1 MSVEV
6 EKVKKEDN
14 VLIATLAAMKQ
25 AVELADLSPEVYEHL
40 KTPMRFVE
48 VAVPVEM
55 EDGSTKVFTGYRC
68 QHNNVFGPYKGGLRY
83 HPDVTTDSI
92 KALSMWMTLKCSL
105 VGVPFGGGKGAIVCD
120 SQKLSVKER
129 ERMTRS
135 YVRVLGSIL
144 GPETDIPAPDVF
156 TDAQV
161 MAWIADEYSSNMR
174 EPSFG
179 VVTGKPLAVGG
190 CVGRNEATGR
200 GVFFVAREAA
210 EAFKIPFDKARV
222 AIQGFGNVGSNAA
235 KLFSDSGCSVIAVS
249 DVSGGIYNE
258 QGLDVC
264 KLIEHVE
271 RTGFVK
277 GFPESQDI
285 SNQQLLA
292 MDCDILVPA
301 ALENQITSSN
311 AADVK
316 AKIVVEG
323 ANGPTTPEAD
333 QILKDNDVLVVPD
346 ILANSGGVTVS
357 YFEWVQNNYGFRW
370 DLATVNRRLE
380 EKMSDAFKMVY
391 NYYCEKCVDSDMRT
405 GAYMYS
411 IKRLAEA
418 MKYRGWLNDTLENTT
433 N

>member
-1 MSVEV
+1 MSVELEV
-6 EKVKKEDN
+6 EKKQDN
-14 VLIATLAAMKQ
+14 TLVATLSMVKQ
-25 AVELADLSPEVYEHL
+25 AIELADLSPEVYEHL

-48 VAVPVEM
+48 VAIPVEM
-55 EDGSTKVFTGYRC
+55 EDGSTRVFTGYRC

-83 HPDVTTDSI
+83 HPEVTADSI
-92 KALSMWMTLKCSL
+92 KALSIWMTLKCSL
-105 VGVPFGGGKGAIVCD
+105 VGVPFGGAKGAVVCD
-120 SQKLSVKER
+120 SQQLTEKER

-135 YVRVLGSIL
+135 YVRSLGSIL

-156 TDAQV
+156 TDAQT

-174 EPSFG
+174 ESSFG

-200 GVFFVAREAA
+200 GVFFVSREAA
-210 EAFKIPFDKARV
+210 RAFNIPFDHARI

-235 KLFSDSGCSVIAVS
+235 KLFADAGCPVIAVS
-249 DVSGGIYNE
+249 DVSGGVYNKE
-258 QGLDVC
+258 GLDIC
-264 KLIEHVE
+264 RLIEHVE
-271 RTGFVK
+271 KTGYVK
-277 GFPESQDI
+277 GFPDAREI
-285 SNQQLLA
+285 TNQELLA
-292 MDCDILVPA
+292 SDCDILIPA
-301 ALENQITSSN
+301 ALENQITESN

-316 AKIVVEG
+316 AKIVIEA

-333 QILKDNDVLVVPD
+333 RILKEKQVLVVPD

-370 DLATVNRRLE
+370 DLSTVNRRLE
-380 EKMSDAFKMVY
+380 EKMAEAFKMVY
-391 NYYCEKCVDSDMRT
+391 HYYCEKCVDSDMRT

-418 MKYRGWLNDTLENTT
+418 MHYRGWLNDKNGRY
-433 N
+433 

>member
-6 EKVKKEDN
+6 EVEEVKREDN
-14 VLIATLAAMKQ
+14 ILVATLSLIKQ
-25 AVELADLSPEVYEHL
+25 AVDLAGLSPEVYEHL
-40 KTPMRFVE
+40 KIPMRFVE
-48 VAVPVEM
+48 VAIPVEM

-83 HPDVTTDSI
+83 HPEVTTDSI

-120 SQKLSVKER
+120 SQKLTQKER
-129 ERMTRS
+129 ERMTRG
-135 YVRVLGSIL
+135 YVRALGSIL
-144 GPETDIPAPDVF
+144 GPETDIPAPDLF
-156 TDAQV
+156 TDSQV

-200 GVFFVAREAA
+200 GCYFVAREAA
-210 EAFKIPFDKARV
+210 KAFKIQFEKARI

-235 KLFSDSGCSVIAVS
+235 KLFADKGCPVIAVS
-249 DVSGGIYNE
+249 DISGGVYSKE
-258 QGLDVC
+258 GLDIC
-264 KLIEHVE
+264 KLIDHVE
-271 RTGFVK
+271 KTGFVK
-277 GFPESQDI
+277 GFPGAEEI
-285 SNQQLLA
+285 SNKELLA
-292 MDCDILVPA
+292 IECDILIPA
-301 ALENQITSSN
+301 ALENQITGSN
-311 AADVK
+311 ANDVR
-316 AKIVVEG
+316 AKIVVEA

-333 QILKDNDVLVVPD
+333 QILKEKDILVVPD

-380 EKMSDAFKMVY
+380 EKMVEAFKMVY
-391 NYYCEKCVDSDMRT
+391 NFYCEKCIGFDMRT

-411 IKRLAEA
+411 IQRLAEA
-418 MKYRGWLNDTLENTT
+418 MHYRGWLRNGTHKK
-433 N
+433 

>member
-6 EKVKKEDN
+6 EQEKKQDN
-14 VLIATLAAMKQ
+14 TLVATLSMVRQ
-25 AVELADLSPEVYEHL
+25 AIDLAELSPEVYEHL

-48 VAVPVEM
+48 VAIPVEM
-55 EDGSTKVFTGYRC
+55 EDGSTRVFTGYRC

-83 HPDVTTDSI
+83 HQDVTIDSI

-105 VGVPFGGGKGAIVCD
+105 VGVPFGGAKGAIVCD
-120 SQKLSVKER
+120 SQQLTVKEK

-135 YVRVLGSIL
+135 YVRSLGSIL

-156 TDAQV
+156 TDAQT

-210 EAFKIPFDKARV
+210 KAFNIPFEHARIAV
-222 AIQGFGNVGSNAA
+222 QGFGNVGSNAA
-235 KLFSDSGCSVIAVS
+235 KLFADSGCSVIAVS
-249 DVSGGIYNE
+249 DVSGGVYNKE
-258 QGLDVC
+258 GLDIC
-264 KLIEHVE
+264 KLIDHVE
-271 RTGFVK
+271 RTGYVK
-277 GFPESQDI
+277 GFPDSQAID
-285 SNQQLLA
+285 NQELLA
-292 MDCDILVPA
+292 VDCDILVPA
-301 ALENQITSSN
+301 ALENQLTESN

-333 QILKDNDVLVVPD
+333 KIFREKKVLVVPD

-380 EKMSDAFKMVY
+380 EKMAEAFKMVY
-391 NYYCEKCVDSDMRT
+391 HYYCEKCVDSDMRT

-418 MKYRGWLNDTLENTT
+418 MHFRGWLNDKNGKY
-433 N
+433 

>member
-14 VLIATLAAMKQ
+14 ILTATLSMIKQ
-25 AVELADLSPEVYEHL
+25 SIDLAELSNDVYEHL

-48 VAVPVEM
+48 VAIPVEM
-55 EDGSTKVFTGYRC
+55 DNGGTKVFTGYRS
-68 QHNNVFGPYKGGLRY
+68 QHNNVFGPYKGGIRY
-83 HPDVTTDSI
+83 HPQVTTDSI

-120 SQKLSVKER
+120 PQTLSMREK

-135 YVRVLGSIL
+135 YVRALGSIL
-144 GPETDIPAPDVF
+144 GPETDIPAPDVA

-161 MAWIADEYSSNMR
+161 MAWIADEYSNIMR

-190 CVGRNEATGR
+190 CVGRTEATGR
-200 GVFFVAREAA
+200 GCFYVSREAA
-210 EAFKIPFDKARV
+210 NAFKIPFDHARI

-235 KLFSDSGCSVIAVS
+235 ILFAEAGCPIVAVS
-249 DVSGGIYNE
+249 DVSGGVYNE
-258 QGLDVC
+258 KGLDIFS
-264 KLIEHVE
+264 LLNHVE
-271 RTGFVK
+271 KTGFIKDYPGGEVITN
-277 GFPESQDI
+277 EE
-285 SNQQLLA
+285 LLA
-292 MDCDILVPA
+292 VDCDILIPA
-301 ALENQITSSN
+301 ALENQINSTN
-311 AADVK
+311 ADKVR
-316 AKIVVEG
+316 AKIVIEG

-333 QILKDNDVLVVPD
+333 QLLKEKNILVVPD

-370 DLATVNRRLE
+370 DLATVNKRLE
-380 EKMSDAFKMVY
+380 EKMVEAFNMVY
-391 NYYCEKCVDSDMRT
+391 GFYCERCIGSDMRT

-411 IKRLAEA
+411 IQRLAEA
-418 MKYRGWLNDTLENTT
+418 MQYRGWLRNGTLKV
-433 N
+433 

>member
-1 MSVEV
+1 MSLEV
-6 EKVKKEDN
+6 EKEKKNDN
-14 VLIATLAAMKQ
+14 ILVSTLSMMRQ
-25 AVELADLSPEVYEHL
+25 AIDFANLSPDVYEHL

-48 VAVPVEM
+48 VGIPVEM

-83 HPDVTTDSI
+83 HPDVTSDSI

-120 SQKLSVKER
+120 SQRLTLKER

-135 YVRVLGSIL
+135 YVRSLGSIL
-144 GPETDIPAPDVF
+144 GPEIDIPAPDIF

-161 MAWIADEYSSNMR
+161 MAWIADEYSNNMR

-200 GVFFVAREAA
+200 GCFFVAREAA
-210 EAFKIPFDKARV
+210 QAYKIPFENSRI

-235 KLFSDSGCSVIAVS
+235 KLFAAEGCPVIAVS
-249 DVSGGIYNE
+249 DISGGVYKE
-258 QGLDVC
+258 EGLDID
-264 KLIEHVE
+264 KLIRHVNE
-271 RTGFVK
+271 TGFVK
-277 GFPESQDI
+277 GFSGGEAI
-285 SNQQLLA
+285 SNENLLSVN
-292 MDCDILVPA
+292 CDILLPA
-301 ALENQITSSN
+301 ALENQITGSN
-311 AADVK
+311 AHDIK
-316 AKIVVEG
+316 AKIVVEA

-333 QILKDNDVLVVPD
+333 QILKENNILVVPD

-357 YFEWVQNNYGFRW
+357 YFEWVQNNYGFSW
-370 DLATVNRRLE
+370 DLSTVNKHLQ
-380 EKMSDAFKMVY
+380 DKMVEAFRNVY
-391 NYYCEKCVDSDMRT
+391 GYYCENCIGSDMRT

-411 IKRLAEA
+411 IMRLAEA
-418 MKYRGWLNDTLENTT
+418 MHYRGWLRNGIYA
-433 N
+433 

>member
-6 EKVKKEDN
+6 EKGKKVDN
-14 VLIATLAAMKQ
+14 TLVATLSMIKQ
-25 AVELADLSPEVYEHL
+25 AIDLAGLSPEVYEHL

-48 VAVPVEM
+48 VAIPVEM

-68 QHNNVFGPYKGGLRY
+68 QHNNVFGPFKGGLRY

-120 SQKLSVKER
+120 SQKMTMKER
-129 ERMTRS
+129 ERMTRA
-135 YVRVLGSIL
+135 YVRALGSIL

-156 TDAQV
+156 TDSQV

-200 GVFFVAREAA
+200 GCYFVAREAA
-210 EAFKIPFDKARV
+210 SAFKIPFEKARI

-235 KLFSDSGCSVIAVS
+235 LLFADEGCPVIAVS
-249 DVSGGIYNE
+249 DVSGGLYNKK
-258 QGLDVC
+258 GLDIS
-264 KLIEHVE
+264 KLLEHVE
-271 RTGFVK
+271 RTGFVT
-277 GFPESQDI
+277 GFPGAEEI
-285 SNQQLLA
+285 SNQELLA
-292 MDCDILVPA
+292 IECDILIPA
-301 ALENQITSSN
+301 ALESQITERN
-311 AADVK
+311 ANDVK
-316 AKIVVEG
+316 AKIVIEA

-333 QILKDNDVLVVPD
+333 QILKENDILVVPD

-380 EKMSDAFKMVY
+380 EKMVEAFRMVY
-391 NYYCEKCVDSDMRT
+391 SFYCEKCIGSDMRT

-411 IKRLAEA
+411 IQRLAEA
-418 MKYRGWLNDTLENTT
+418 MHYRGWLRNGTHRQ
-433 N
+433 

>member
-1 MSVEV
+1 MPVEV
-6 EKVKKEDN
+6 ETEKKQDN
-14 VLIATLAAMKQ
+14 TLVATLAMVKQ
-25 AVELADLSPEVYEHL
+25 AIDLAELSPEVYEHL

-48 VAVPVEM
+48 VAIPVEM

-92 KALSMWMTLKCSL
+92 KALSIWMTLKCSL
-105 VGVPFGGGKGAIVCD
+105 VGVPFGGAKGAIVCD
-120 SQKLSVKER
+120 SQQLTVKER

-135 YVRVLGSIL
+135 YVRALGSIL

-156 TDAQV
+156 TDAQT

-200 GVFFVAREAA
+200 GVYFVAREAA
-210 EAFKIPFDKARV
+210 KAFNIPFEHARI

-235 KLFSDSGCSVIAVS
+235 KLFADSGCPVIAVS
-249 DVSGGIYNE
+249 DVSGGICNDE
-258 QGLDVC
+258 GLDIY

-271 RTGFVK
+271 KTGYVK
-277 GFPESQDI
+277 GFPNAQDI
-285 SNQQLLA
+285 NNQELIA
-292 MDCDILVPA
+292 SDCDILVPA
-301 ALENQITSSN
+301 ALENQITENN
-311 AADVK
+311 ADSIK

-333 QILKDNDVLVVPD
+333 RILREKKVLVVPD

-380 EKMSDAFKMVY
+380 EKMAEAFKMVY
-391 NYYCEKCVDSDMRT
+391 HYYCEKCVDSDMRT

-418 MKYRGWLNDTLENTT
+418 MHYRGWLNDKNGKY
-433 N
+433 